1 MSHNDNSEFLKALLE
16 YQDKKMNQSVDV
28 EMDSD
33 CQKESFEFN
42 QSMEYLFRNGRLP
55 KGYISRYKQE
65 QRIRQCKKVTSVV
78 AFLALLCLGFIK
90 QPATAIQ
97 MPIINIKEQWQLDS
111 DKVILIP
118 ELSSNVK
125 NKNEIDT
132 YYCPGWLPKGYTLK
146 EEKFTPIFGY
156 FAIYV
161 NKDGDYIC
169 FHHSSLDQIENMSV
183 TRDKCR
189 SEIEDGIFYFMFESE
204 EYSMLYWADE
214 NGQYTLN
221 GRIDLK
227 VLKKMAKSLTILE

>member
-78 AFLALLCLGFIK
+78 ALLALLCLGFIK

-97 MPIINIKEQWQLDS
+97 MPIINIKEQWQLDH
-111 DKVILIP
+111 DQVILIP
-118 ELSSNVK
+118 ELSSNLK

-132 YYCPGWLPKGYTLK
+132 YYCPSWLPKGYTLK

-156 FAIYV
+156 FAIYE
-161 NKDGDYIC
+161 NKDGDYMY
-169 FHHSSLDQIENMSV
+169 FEHDSLDHIESMSV
-183 TRDKCR
+183 TKEKCR
-189 SEIEDGIFYFMFESE
+189 SEIEDGIFYFIFESE
-204 EYSMLYWADE
+204 KHSILYWADE
-214 NGQYTLN
+214 NGQYRLG